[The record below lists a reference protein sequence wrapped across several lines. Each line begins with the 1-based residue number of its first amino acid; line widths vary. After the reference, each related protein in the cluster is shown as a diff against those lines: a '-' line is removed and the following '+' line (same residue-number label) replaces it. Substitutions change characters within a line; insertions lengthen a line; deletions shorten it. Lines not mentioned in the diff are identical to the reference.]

1 VVACVHVPMVVV
13 VVLELVTVVGV
24 MLVLLDVAG
33 TVEVDDDEELVVG
46 TSEDVV
52 VLVVGSDELDVELV
66 IAVELLV
73 VERVVEVTGP
83 VDEVLVLGAV
93 VTVDVV
99 LARVVDVLVVGGPTH
114 WHWLS
119 QVSPG
124 GQGKAP
130 FGEFG
135 GSHCSPG
142 SSLPLPHVG
151 DVELVVLELV
161 ELDVLEPAAW
171 VVLVVPIEV
180 EVVAVVVDVLVVEP
194 AHASVSVTRSLM
206 TFRAKNAP
214 TRVASCVSF
223 KTPAGSVS
231 PVTQI
236 VPFTTAW
243 RATVT
248 LAFEKSWT

>member
-1 VVACVHVPMVVV
+1 MVACVHVPMVVV

-33 TVEVDDDEELVVG
+33 TVEVDDEELV
-46 TSEDVV
+46 
-52 VLVVGSDELDVELV
+52 
-66 IAVELLV
+66 
-73 VERVVEVTGP
+73 
-83 VDEVLVLGAV
+83 
-93 VTVDVV
+93 
-99 LARVVDVLVVGGPTH
+99 GG
-114 WHWLS
+114 
-119 QVSPG
+119 
-124 GQGKAP
+124 
-130 FGEFG
+130 
-135 GSHCSPG
+135 
-142 SSLPLPHVG
+142 G

-161 ELDVLEPAAW
+161 ELDVLVPPAW

-194 AHASVSVTRSLM
+194 AQASVSVTRSLM

-214 TRVASCVSF
+214 TRVASWTSF
-223 KTPAGSVS
+223 KTPSGSVS